1 MSSNGHFLVILDDK
15 VGCLL
20 YPVMYDLGKA
30 VRLNALQGAYGLD
43 CLTLCDNNQAE

>member
-20 YPVMYDLGKA
+20 YPVMYDLKKA
-30 VRLNALQGAYGLD
+30 VMLNALQVAYGLD
-43 CLTLCDNNQAE
+43 CF